1 MSTHATLET
10 LLARGRPILLDGAT
24 GTELARRGV
33 STTLPLWSAHALAD
47 ERGLKVLRAI
57 HEDYA
62 RAGAEI
68 LVTNTFRTT
77 PRALGRAGAQQE
89 WRLFNRRAVE
99 CARAAAA
106 AATDHPCLVAGGLAP
121 LEDCYR
127 PDLVPSRQACL
138 EEHRL
143 QAGMLA
149 ELGVDLLF
157 IETMNSRREAGAA
170 LEAAL
175 ATGLDLLLSLCPE
188 GAVPGPVRGPGGP
201 APDRRPGAD
210 RLRPGEARLLSGEP
224 LQEVVP
230 ALFAAGGARLKA
242 LLLNCAPPEVLQGIY
257 PAFAALAGARSHG
270 LYAHLG
276 EPDEVTGWR
285 LPREHDPDGY
295 AAWMARR
302 LDEGARL
309 AGGCC
314 GTTPEHIAALARL
327 IARRP

>member
-1 MSTHATLET
+1 MAPHATLET

-33 STTLPLWSAHALAD
+33 STTLPLWSVHALAD
-47 ERGLKVLRAI
+47 EGGLKVLRAI

-77 PRALGRAGAQQE
+77 PRALRKGGAETE

-99 CARAAAA
+99 CARAAAETA
-106 AATDHPCLVAGGLAP
+106 PGHACLVAGGLAP
-121 LEDCYR
+121 LEDCYS
-127 PDLVPSRQACL
+127 PDLVPSPQDCR
-138 EEHRL
+138 EEHRR
-143 QAGMLA
+143 QADLLA
-149 ELGVDLLF
+149 GLEVDLIL
-157 IETMNSRREAGAA
+157 IETMNSRREAEAA

-175 ATGLDLLLSLCPE
+175 ATGLDVLLSLCPE
-188 GAVPGPVRGPGGP
+188 GAVPGPVRASRGP
-201 APDRRPGAD
+201 
-210 RLRPGEARLLSGEP
+210 LRAGSEARLLSGEP
-224 LQEVVP
+224 LAAVVP
-230 ALFAAGGARLKA
+230 ALFAAGGTRLRA
-242 LLLNCAPPEVLQGIY
+242 LLLNCAPPELLERIQ
-257 PAFAALAGARSHG
+257 PAFAALAGSRPHG

-285 LPREHDPDGY
+285 LPEEHDPGRY

-302 LDEGARL
+302 LDAGARL
-309 AGGCC
+309 VGGCC

-327 IARRP
+327 IERHL